1 MFSKACEYGIKATI
15 HISHQSR
22 LGKRVSLKEVA
33 SAIDSPVAFTAKI
46 LQSLASNNII
56 KSSQGINGGYSI
68 SKERQT
74 QLSLHDIVIAI
85 DGDKIINNCA
95 LGLKECN
102 NESPCPLHNK
112 FKKVKD
118 ELLDMMLS
126 TTILKLGDS
135 VEKGQ
140 TVLVV

>member
-1 MFSKACEYGIKATI
+1 MVAIVFSKE
-15 HISHQSR
+15 
-22 LGKRVSLKEVA
+22 
-33 SAIDSPVAFTAKI
+33 
-46 LQSLASNNII
+46 
-56 KSSQGINGGYSI
+56 
-68 SKERQT
+68 SKHNY
-74 QLSLHDIVIAI
+74 SLHDIVIAI
-85 DGDKIINNCA
+85 DGDKIIKNCA

-102 NESPCPLHNK
+102 NESPCPLHDK